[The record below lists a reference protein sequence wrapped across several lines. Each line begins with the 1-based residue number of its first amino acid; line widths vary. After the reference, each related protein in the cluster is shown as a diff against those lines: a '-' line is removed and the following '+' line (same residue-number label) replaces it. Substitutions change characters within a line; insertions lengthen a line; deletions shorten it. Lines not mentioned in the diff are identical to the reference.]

1 MSGDASCCFGGRH
14 GEGVVAEAGDR
25 VKAFPEFLDAVD
37 SEMIPEAAS
46 AAWSSGRF
54 SSKPKPAAHHDPVS

>member
-25 VKAFPEFLDAVD
+25 VKAFPECLDAVD
-37 SEMIPEAAS
+37 SEMIPLGGEHGLVVWQVLLDAQTR
-46 AAWSSGRF
+46 G
-54 SSKPKPAAHHDPVS
+54 PTMTL